1 MSTLPKLS
9 GERQAGMGALA
20 HRRRALPVC
29 WQVRRRTG
37 VSDAEQQR
45 GPPQALSKRIDDACD
60 GACDDVPEVIVIGD
74 GAFHSTDLMSY
85 SIE

>member
-1 MSTLPKLS
+1 
-9 GERQAGMGALA
+9 MGALA

-37 VSDAEQQR
+37 AGDAEQQR
-45 GPPQALSKRIDDACD
+45 GPPQALYKRINDARD
-60 GACDDVPEVIVIGD
+60 AEDPCDDVPEVIVIGD